1 VRDLTVRTQV
11 SVKTRETVDE
21 NRLIDI
27 ESKLAH
33 QEDMLGELN
42 TALANQQKQLTLLED
57 LCETL
62 VSRVRSLSD
71 GGPAGDPADER
82 PPHY

>member
-1 VRDLTVRTQV
+1 V
-11 SVKTRETVDE
+11 SVFRQMQATGIIVDE

-33 QEDMLGELN
+33 QEHMLAELN
-42 TALANQQKQLTLLED
+42 TALTNQQTQLTLLED

-62 VSRVRSLSD
+62 VERVRSSSD
-71 GGPAGDPADER
+71 AGLAGDPADER

>member
-1 VRDLTVRTQV
+1 M
-11 SVKTRETVDE
+11 DE

-27 ESKLAH
+27 ETKLAH
-33 QEDMLGELN
+33 QEDLLAELN
-42 TALANQQKQLTLLED
+42 TAVTNQQKQLTLIED

-62 VSRVRSLSD
+62 VDRVRSLSD

>member
-1 VRDLTVRTQV
+1 VTV
-11 SVKTRETVDE
+11 VDE

-33 QEDMLGELN
+33 QEDLLAELN
-42 TALANQQKQLTLLED
+42 GALTSQQSQLTRLRA
-57 LCETL
+57 LCEAL
-62 VSRVRSLSD
+62 VERVRSAEGDS
-71 GGPAGDPADER
+71 PEGDPTNER

>member
-1 VRDLTVRTQV
+1 MRDLTVGTQV
-11 SVKTRETVDE
+11 CVETRETVDE

-71 GGPAGDPADER
+71 DGPEGDPADER

>member
-1 VRDLTVRTQV
+1 MH
-11 SVKTRETVDE
+11 DE
-21 NRLIDI
+21 RLIDI

-33 QEDMLGELN
+33 QENLLAELN
-42 TALANQQKQLTLLED
+42 SALTSQQAQIMRLET

-62 VSRVRSLSD
+62 IEQIRSMSD
-71 GGPAGDPADER
+71 GTSSADAAEER

>member
-1 VRDLTVRTQV
+1 M
-11 SVKTRETVDE
+11 DE

-33 QEDMLGELN
+33 QEDLLSELN

-71 GGPAGDPADER
+71 DEPAGDPADER

>member
-1 VRDLTVRTQV
+1 M
-11 SVKTRETVDE
+11 DE

-33 QEDMLGELN
+33 QEQMMNELN
-42 TALANQQKQLTLLED
+42 IAVTNQQKQLTLLED
-57 LCETL
+57 LCESL
-62 VSRVRSLSD
+62 VDRLRSLSD
-71 GGPAGDPADER
+71 SAPAGDPADER